1 MNSSFQVDM
10 RSLAQILESRGLETN
25 GRVQRYIDSEVL
37 RRCAPYAPFQQ
48 GALEQSGQSGTDI
61 GSGEVVYNAP
71 YARYLYYGKVMAG
84 RAPKAVT
91 DKDIRYSGA
100 PKRGAFWFER
110 MKADHLGDILK
121 GAKRE
126 AGAD

>member
-10 RSLAQILESRGLETN
+10 RSLAQILESRGLEAS
-25 GRVQRYIDSEVL
+25 GRVQRYIDNEVL
-37 RRCAPYAPFQQ
+37 KRCAPYAPHQV
-48 GALEQSGQSGTDI
+48 GTLEESGQSGTDI